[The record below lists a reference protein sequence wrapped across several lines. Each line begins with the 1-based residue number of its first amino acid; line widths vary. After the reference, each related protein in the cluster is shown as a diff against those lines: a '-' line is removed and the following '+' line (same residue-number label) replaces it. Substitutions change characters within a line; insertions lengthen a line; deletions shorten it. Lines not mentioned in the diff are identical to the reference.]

1 MNPVAEKLL
10 KILGLEEQ
18 RGYRNDAV
26 IGGLDKLA
34 EHWLKEAAAAYPA
47 ADNQALIRQV
57 GDLLTAYPG
66 RSTAEGREEVIRAI
80 RKTIGRLEGQSA
92 EPAGEPQPAVARP
105 APKPAPPA
113 PPQDK
118 PRVGLGLDAPV
129 TRLVG
134 INAGYAEKLEKL
146 GVRTIRDL
154 LLLYPRRYED
164 YSSIRPIGT
173 LRPGEQ
179 VTVLGQIWDVQS
191 RKSQRGMHIT
201 TVTLADGSGTIQA
214 TWFNQPY
221 LDKQFQ
227 QGRSI
232 ILSGKTDVYL
242 GHLVMQSP
250 EWELSNGEAIHT
262 ARLVP
267 IYPLTEG
274 ISPRWLRRVQ
284 KRTVDY
290 WAPRLPD
297 PLPEDVR
304 QDAKLVAL
312 PTAIAQIHFPDDAAK
327 LEQARRRL
335 CFDEFLII
343 QLGVLRQRRNWR
355 QQTGRPLRV
364 NPQTVETF
372 IRSLPFELTNAQ
384 RRAMDE
390 ILHDIAQPQPM
401 SRLLQGDVG
410 SGKTVVALTGMLVAA
425 LDNGAQAALMAPT
438 EILAEQHYRTITRIL
453 EASGIGDERLT
464 VRLLIGSLSNGEKE
478 RVRQEIQEGKANLII
493 GTHALI
499 QGSVAFQNLAF
510 VVIDEQ
516 HRFGV
521 MQRATLREKGFNP
534 HMLVMSATPIPR
546 SLALTLYGD
555 LDISVIDEMPPG
567 RQQIK
572 TYWLA
577 QRERERAYTFLRKQ
591 IEQGRQAFIICPLI
605 EESEALDVKA
615 AIEEHRRLQTEV
627 FPDLRVGLL
636 HGKMRADEK
645 DDIMRR
651 FRAGELH
658 ILVSTSVVEVGIDIP
673 NATVIMVE
681 GADRFGLAQLHQ
693 FRGRVGRGEHQS
705 YCILISDS
713 ATPESQERLRAIE
726 QIHDGFKLAEKDLE
740 LRGPGEFFGTRQS
753 GLPDLRLAK
762 LSDTRIL
769 EEARRQA
776 LRIFERDPDLT
787 SPEHA
792 LLAEQ
797 VREFWQH
804 RGDLS

>member
-1 MNPVAEKLL
+1 MHSVAEKLL
-10 KILGLEEQ
+10 KILDLEEQ
-18 RGYRNDAV
+18 TGYRNQAV

-34 EHWLKEAAAAYPA
+34 EHWLKEAAAAYPG
-47 ADNQALIRQV
+47 ADKQPLIRQV
-57 GDLLTAYPG
+57 GDLLAVYPT
-66 RSTAEGREEVIRAI
+66 RATPEGREEVVRAL
-80 RKTIGRLEGQSA
+80 RKTVARLEEGSA
-92 EPAGEPQPAVARP
+92 EPAAPQPTPAPPARP
-105 APKPAPPA
+105 TPPA

-118 PRVGLGLDAPV
+118 PRPGLGLDAPV
-129 TRLVG
+129 TKLVG
-134 INAGYAEKLEKL
+134 VNTGYAEKLEKL

-154 LLLYPRRYED
+154 LMLYPRRYED
-164 YSSIRPIGT
+164 YSAIRPIGT

-191 RKSQRGMHIT
+191 RKSQRGMHIL

-221 LDKQFQ
+221 LEKQFQ

-250 EWELSNGEAIHT
+250 EWELSTDEAIHT

-297 PLPEDVR
+297 PLPESVR
-304 QDAKLVAL
+304 RDAKLMDL
-312 PTAIAQIHFPDDAAK
+312 PTAIAQIHFPDDKAK
-327 LEQARRRL
+327 LEEARKRL
-335 CFDEFLII
+335 CFDEFLTI

-355 QQTGRPLRV
+355 QQPGRPLHV
-364 NPQTVETF
+364 NAQTVETF
-372 IRSLPFELTNAQ
+372 IRSLPFDLTNAQ

-425 LDNGAQAALMAPT
+425 LDNRAQAALMAPT
-438 EILAEQHYRTITRIL
+438 EILAEQHYRTISQIL
-453 EASGIGDERLT
+453 EASGIGKDALT
-464 VRLLIGSLSNGEKE
+464 VRLLIGSLSNGDKE
-478 RVRQEIQEGKANLII
+478 RIRQEIQEGKANLII

-567 RQQIK
+567 RQQVK

-615 AIEEHRRLQTEV
+615 AVDEHHRLQTEV
-627 FPDLRVGLL
+627 FPDLRLGLL
-636 HGKMRADEK
+636 HGRMRGDEK
-645 DDIMRR
+645 DEVMRR

-753 GLPDLRLAK
+753 GLPDLRLAR

-776 LRIFERDPDLT
+776 LRIFERDPELT
-787 SPEHA
+787 DPEHA
-792 LLAEQ
+792 LLAQQ

-804 RGDLS
+804 KGDLS

>member
-1 MNPVAEKLL
+1 
-10 KILGLEEQ
+10 
-18 RGYRNDAV
+18 
-26 IGGLDKLA
+26 
-34 EHWLKEAAAAYPA
+34 
-47 ADNQALIRQV
+47 
-57 GDLLTAYPG
+57 
-66 RSTAEGREEVIRAI
+66 
-80 RKTIGRLEGQSA
+80 
-92 EPAGEPQPAVARP
+92 
-105 APKPAPPA
+105 
-113 PPQDK
+113 
-118 PRVGLGLDAPV
+118 
-129 TRLVG
+129 
-134 INAGYAEKLEKL
+134 
-146 GVRTIRDL
+146 
-154 LLLYPRRYED
+154 
-164 YSSIRPIGT
+164 
-173 LRPGEQ
+173 
-179 VTVLGQIWDVQS
+179 
-191 RKSQRGMHIT
+191 
-201 TVTLADGSGTIQA
+201 
-214 TWFNQPY
+214 
-221 LDKQFQ
+221 
-227 QGRSI
+227 
-232 ILSGKTDVYL
+232 
-242 GHLVMQSP
+242 
-250 EWELSNGEAIHT
+250 
-262 ARLVP
+262 
-267 IYPLTEG
+267 
-274 ISPRWLRRVQ
+274 
-284 KRTVDY
+284 
-290 WAPRLPD
+290 
-297 PLPEDVR
+297 
-304 QDAKLVAL
+304 
-312 PTAIAQIHFPDDAAK
+312 
-327 LEQARRRL
+327 
-335 CFDEFLII
+335 
-343 QLGVLRQRRNWR
+343 
-355 QQTGRPLRV
+355 
-364 NPQTVETF
+364 
-372 IRSLPFELTNAQ
+372 
-384 RRAMDE
+384 
-390 ILHDIAQPQPM
+390 
-401 SRLLQGDVG
+401 
-410 SGKTVVALTGMLVAA
+410 GMLVAA

-438 EILAEQHYRTITRIL
+438 EILAEQHHRTITRIL
-453 EASGIGDERLT
+453 EASGIGKDSLT

-478 RVRQEIQEGKANLII
+478 RVRQEIQEGQANLII

-567 RQQIK
+567 RQQVK

-615 AIEEHRRLQTEV
+615 AVEEHRRLQTEV
-627 FPDLRVGLL
+627 FPDLRLGLL
-636 HGKMRADEK
+636 HGRMRADEK
-645 DDIMRR
+645 DEIMRQ
-651 FRAGELH
+651 FHAGELH

-776 LRIFERDPDLT
+776 LRIFERDPDL
-787 SPEHA
+787 SNPEHA

-804 RGDLS
+804 KGDLS

>member
-10 KILGLEEQ
+10 RILDLEEQ
-18 RGYRNDAV
+18 RDYRNDAV

-34 EHWLKEAAAAYPA
+34 SHWLKEASEAYPS
-47 ADNQALIRQV
+47 ADKQALVRQI
-57 GDLLTAYPG
+57 GDLITAYPT
-66 RSTAEGREEVIRAI
+66 RSTAEGRAEVIRAI
-80 RKTIGRLEGQSA
+80 RKTVARLEGEGAETPPAPPPASA
-92 EPAGEPQPAVARP
+92 RPVAR
-105 APKPAPPA
+105 PAPPA
-113 PPQDK
+113 PPREA
-118 PRVGLGLDAPV
+118 PRGGLGLDAPV

-154 LLLYPRRYED
+154 LMLFPRRYDD
-164 YSSIRPIGT
+164 YSAIRPIGT

-290 WAPRLPD
+290 WASRLPD

-304 QDAKLVAL
+304 RDANLVDL
-312 PTAIAQIHFPDDAAK
+312 PTAIAQIHFPDDTAK

-335 CFDEFLII
+335 CFDEFLVI
-343 QLGVLRQRRNWR
+343 QLGVLRQRRKWR
-355 QQTGRPLRV
+355 EQAGRPLRV
-364 NPQTVETF
+364 NPQTVEAF
-372 IRSLPFELTNAQ
+372 VRSLPFELTQAQ

-390 ILHDIAQPQPM
+390 ILRDIAQPQPM

-453 EASGIGDERLT
+453 EASGIGKDRLT

-478 RVRQEIQEGKANLII
+478 RVRQEIQEGTANLII

-499 QGSVAFQNLAF
+499 QGSVAFQDLAF

-521 MQRATLREKGFNP
+521 MQRATLRDKGFNP

-572 TYWLA
+572 TYWLP
-577 QRERERAYTFLRKQ
+577 QRDRERAYTFLRKQ
-591 IEQGRQAFIICPLI
+591 IAEGRQAFIICPLI

-615 AIEEHRRLQTEV
+615 AVEEHRRLQSDV
-627 FPDLRVGLL
+627 FPDLRLGLL
-636 HGKMRADEK
+636 HGRMRGDEK
-645 DDIMRR
+645 DEVMRR
-651 FRAGELH
+651 FREGDYH

-804 RGDLS
+804 KGDLS

>member
-1 MNPVAEKLL
+1 MNPFAEKLL
-10 KILGLEEQ
+10 KILDLEEE
-18 RGYRNDAV
+18 RDYKNDAV

-34 EHWLKEAAAAYPA
+34 DHWVKEATEAYA
-47 ADNQALIRQV
+47 SADKRPLVRQV
-57 GDLLTAYPG
+57 EDLLTAYPR
-66 RSTAEGREEVIRAI
+66 RSTSEGRAEVIRAI
-80 RKTIGRLEGQSA
+80 RKAVARLEGKGTETPPPPLPTS
-92 EPAGEPQPAVARP
+92 ARP
-105 APKPAPPA
+105 APASAPPA
-113 PPQDK
+113 PPRES
-118 PRVGLGLDAPV
+118 PRGGLGLNAPV

-154 LLLYPRRYED
+154 LMLFPRRYDD

-191 RKSQRGMHIT
+191 RTSQRGMHIT

-304 QDAKLVAL
+304 RDANLVDL
-312 PTAIAQIHFPDDAAK
+312 PTAIAQIHFPDDTAK

-335 CFDEFLII
+335 CFDEFLVI
-343 QLGVLRQRRNWR
+343 QLGVLRQRRRWR

-364 NPQTVETF
+364 NPQTVEAF
-372 IRSLPFELTNAQ
+372 ARSLPFELTQAQ
-384 RRAMDE
+384 RRAMGE
-390 ILHDIAQPQPM
+390 ILRDIAQPQPM

-453 EASGIGDERLT
+453 EASGIGKDSLT

-478 RVRQEIQEGKANLII
+478 RVRQEIQEGTANLII

-499 QGSVAFQNLAF
+499 QGSVAFRDLAF

-521 MQRATLREKGFNP
+521 MQRATLRDKGFNP

-572 TYWLA
+572 TYWLSP
-577 QRERERAYTFLRKQ
+577 RDRERAYTFLRKQ
-591 IEQGRQAFIICPLI
+591 IEEGRQAFIICPLI
-605 EESEALDVKA
+605 EESEALDAKA
-615 AIEEHRRLQTEV
+615 AVEEHRRLQTDV
-627 FPDLRVGLL
+627 FPDLRLGLL
-636 HGKMRADEK
+636 HGRMRGDEK
-645 DDIMRR
+645 DEVMRR
-651 FRAGELH
+651 FREGEYH

-673 NATVIMVE
+673 NATVILVE

-705 YCILISDS
+705 HCILISDS
-713 ATPESQERLRAIE
+713 ATSESQERLRAIE

-753 GLPDLRLAK
+753 GLPDLRLAR

-787 SPEHA
+787 GPEHA

-804 RGDLS
+804 KGDLS

>member
-10 KILGLEEQ
+10 KILSLEEQ

-34 EHWLKEAAAAYPA
+34 EHWRKEAVAAYPSP
-47 ADNQALIRQV
+47 DKQALVGQV
-57 GDLLTAYPG
+57 GDLLTVYPT
-66 RSTAEGREEVIRAI
+66 RSTTEGREEVVRAI
-80 RKTIGRLEGQSA
+80 RKTIGRLEEQSA
-92 EPAGEPQPAVARP
+92 EPTGTPSPAQAQPAPR
-105 APKPAPPA
+105 PAPPA
-113 PPQDK
+113 PPRDR
-118 PRVGLGLDAPV
+118 PRGGLGLDAPV
-129 TRLVG
+129 TKVVG
-134 INAGYAEKLEKL
+134 IKEEFAEKLEKL

-154 LLLYPRRYED
+154 LMLYPRRYED
-164 YSSIRPIGT
+164 YSAIRPIGT

-179 VTVLGQIWDVQS
+179 VTVLGQIWDVQG

-201 TVTLADGSGTIQA
+201 TITLADGSGTIQA

-221 LDKQFQ
+221 LEKQFQ

-304 QDAKLVAL
+304 RDANLMDL
-312 PTAIAQIHFPDDAAK
+312 PTAIAQIHFPDDKDK
-327 LEQARRRL
+327 LEAARRRL
-335 CFDEFLII
+335 CFDEFLVI

-355 QQTGRPLRV
+355 QQAGRPLRV
-364 NPQTVETF
+364 NPQTVDTF

-384 RRAMDE
+384 QRAIDE

-453 EASGIGDERLT
+453 EASGIGNDRLT

-478 RVRQEIQEGKANLII
+478 RVRQEIQEGKANLVI

-615 AIEEHRRLQTEV
+615 AVEEHRRLQTEV
-627 FPDLRVGLL
+627 FPDLRLGLL

-645 DDIMRR
+645 DEIMRR

-776 LRIFERDPDLT
+776 LRIFERDPDL
-787 SPEHA
+787 SNPEHA

-804 RGDLS
+804 KGDLS

>member
-10 KILGLEEQ
+10 RILDLEEQ
-18 RGYRNDAV
+18 RDYKNDAV

-34 EHWLKEAAAAYPA
+34 GHWLKEAAEAYPST
-47 ADNQALIRQV
+47 DKQALVRQV

-66 RSTAEGREEVIRAI
+66 RSTSEGRIETIRAI
-80 RKTIGRLEGQSA
+80 RKIVARLESKGA
-92 EPAGEPQPAVARP
+92 ETPPTPLPTSARP
-105 APKPAPPA
+105 APTSAPPA
-113 PPQDK
+113 PPREA
-118 PRVGLGLDAPV
+118 PRGGLGLNAPV

-154 LLLYPRRYED
+154 LMLFPRRYDD

-191 RKSQRGMHIT
+191 RTSQRGMHIT

-304 QDAKLVAL
+304 REANLADL
-312 PTAIAQIHFPDDAAK
+312 PTAIAQIHFPDDTAK

-335 CFDEFLII
+335 CFDEFLVI
-343 QLGVLRQRRNWR
+343 QLGVLRQRRKWR
-355 QQTGRPLRV
+355 QQAGRPLRV
-364 NPQTVETF
+364 NPQTVEAF
-372 IRSLPFELTNAQ
+372 VQSLPFELTQAQ
-384 RRAMDE
+384 SRAIEE
-390 ILHDIAQPQPM
+390 ILRDIAQPQPM

-453 EASGIGDERLT
+453 EASGIGRDTLT

-478 RVRQEIQEGKANLII
+478 RVRQEIQQGTANLII

-499 QGSVAFQNLAF
+499 QGPVAFRDLAF

-521 MQRATLREKGFNP
+521 MQRATLRDKGFNP

-572 TYWLA
+572 TYWLP
-577 QRERERAYTFLRKQ
+577 QRDRERAYTFLRKQ
-591 IEQGRQAFIICPLI
+591 IEEGRQAFIICPLI

-615 AIEEHRRLQTEV
+615 AVEEHRRLQTDV
-627 FPDLRVGLL
+627 FPDLRLGLL
-636 HGKMRADEK
+636 HGRMRADDK
-645 DDIMRR
+645 DEVMRR
-651 FRAGELH
+651 FREGEYH

-673 NATVIMVE
+673 NATVILVE

-713 ATPESQERLRAIE
+713 ATPESQERLHAIE

-762 LSDTRIL
+762 LSDTRLL

-792 LLAEQ
+792 LLAQQ

-804 RGDLS
+804 KGDLS